1 MKKRTA
7 FILLTAF
14 TVMMIS
20 ACSGSGNK
28 EEKVTTPAETVAP
41 AQDMHLHYIVISVEG
56 MTCEGC
62 ENTVKGAISGVKGVA
77 SATASHTDKRA
88 IAGYAGETPDTATL
102 RKAIVSAGY
111 TVNGFQLIGHNM
123 DLINQ

>member
-1 MKKRTA
+1 MKKKTGFILMTA
-7 FILLTAF
+7 FAVIIF
-14 TVMMIS
+14 S

-28 EEKVTTPAETVAP
+28 EEKSVTPAETATET
-41 AQDMHLHYIVISVEG
+41 QDLHLHYIVISVEG

-111 TVNGFQLIGHNM
+111 KVNGFQLIGHNM